1 MARKNTAVFAIFALY
16 EMLED
21 AISELKNAG
30 FRSEDMSVLLPENLG
45 SKELATVK
53 ASKGPEGVATGAGS
67 GAVVGGALGWLA
79 GIGALASLADSIAAH
94 GINIRAI
101 GGAEIGGSGGVALM
115 VNDDQEDGLERALR
129 SAGYTAVEVDS
140 VEVEI
145 EDQPGALAE
154 VARRIAD
161 AGVNLV
167 SILIIADRGERVLV
181 SLGIVRSNVEPATRA
196 LGLSKETLAV

>member
-1 MARKNTAVFAIFALY
+1 MRKQFLVALTGVGR
-16 EMLED
+16 D
-21 AISELKNAG
+21 SD
-30 FRSEDMSVLLPENLG
+30 FR
-45 SKELATVK
+45 TT
-53 ASKGPEGVATGAGS
+53 GP
-67 GAVVGGALGWLA
+67 
-79 GIGALASLADSIAAH
+79 GALASLADSIAAH

-140 VEVEI
+140 VQGEI

-161 AGVNLV
+161 AGVNLE

-181 SLGIVRSNVEPATRA
+181 SLGIARSNVEPATRA